1 MMPWHNLMLQPA
13 KSRKAVATSHPCASC
28 GGEVGAQTIPCLQP
42 GLLRQ
47 VTYKP
52 QGIWTNKLQNTAPGK
67 QCSLAAFSRGSE
79 DTAGDCN
86 LFSHTPRGMKLFL
99 HNDFI
104 CTAEPYECKGKP
116 WNKLHLPQVIGAGD
130 ICFPAHI
137 NSRYTR
143 SSSVP
148 VQQAQKRSP
157 CSTLFSRLSLYFRGW
172 WRQKDHR
179 GKAGSG
185 VCCGIKT
192 FNHQHCCRSVFF
204 IVGKPSSTYLVLH
217 SWISAPLY
225 KPEGNSSSSEDL
237 KLVGTKAFRKSTLAS
252 FRF

>member
-1 MMPWHNLMLQPA
+1 MMPSHNLMLQPA

-137 NSRYTR
+137 NSRYT
-143 SSSVP
+143 
-148 VQQAQKRSP
+148 QDHF
-157 CSTLFSRLSLYFRGW
+157 LFQYNKHKKGHRVVLYFQGY
-172 WRQKDHR
+172 
-179 GKAGSG
+179 
-185 VCCGIKT
+185 
-192 FNHQHCCRSVFF
+192 HC
-204 IVGKPSSTYLVLH
+204 I
-217 SWISAPLY
+217 
-225 KPEGNSSSSEDL
+225 SEDDED
-237 KLVGTKAFRKSTLAS
+237 RKITGARQDQESAVE
-252 FRF
+252 